1 MKKIFEIVFREE
13 GYKMAEALDGLKRTN
28 MCGELREAHISNKVT
43 VMGWVQRKRNL
54 GGLVFIDLRD
64 RTGLL
69 QLVFGEEINKE
80 AFVKA
85 DLVKPEYC
93 IAVTGEL
100 IKRQSPNE
108 NLPTGLVELK
118 GESIKILS
126 ESETPP
132 IYIKENLDASENV
145 RLKYRYLDLR
155 RPDMQ
160 RIFMIRHKTT
170 KVVRDFLDENGFL
183 EIETPM
189 LTKSTPEGA
198 RDYLVPSR
206 NYPGKFYALPQSP
219 QLFKQLLM
227 VSGYDK
233 YFQIARCFR
242 DEDLRSNRQPE
253 FTQVD
258 IEMSF
263 VEEDDV
269 IAVNEALIKKLF
281 KEVVNEDVVLPIKR
295 ITYKEAMDKYGSD
308 KPDLRFGME
317 IVDISQE
324 VKDCEFVVF
333 KNAIDNSG
341 SVRAIKVS
349 NAADMGRKKLD
360 KLGEFVKTYKA
371 KGLAWIA
378 CKDDGIKSP
387 IAKFFSEE
395 QMQAILNKV
404 EAKTGDLVLIVADK
418 DSVVLQTLGALRL
431 QVAKD
436 LEILKDN
443 KEFNFVW
450 VTQFPLVDYNE
461 EENRYVAAHH
471 PFTMPMDEDIQYLES
486 DPGRV
491 RAKAYDIVL
500 NGEELGGGSI
510 RIHNSKLQETMLKV
524 LGFTQEKAWERF
536 GFLLESFK
544 YGPPPHGGLAF
555 GLDRIVMFLAGTENI
570 KDVIAFPKN
579 QNAYCPMSEAPN
591 VVDDKQLNEL
601 GILITD
607 EKK

>member
-1 MKKIFEIVFREE
+1 
-13 GYKMAEALDGLKRTN
+13 MAEALDGLKRTN
-28 MCGELREAHISNKVT
+28 MCGELREAHILNKVT

-80 AFVKA
+80 AFEKA

-93 IAVTGEL
+93 IAVTGDI
-100 IKRQSPNE
+100 IKRESPNK

-118 GESIKILS
+118 GENIKILS
-126 ESETPP
+126 VSETPP
-132 IYIKENLDASENV
+132 IYIKEDLDASENV

-160 RIFMIRHKTT
+160 RIFMLRHKTS
-170 KVVRDFLDENGFL
+170 KVIRDFLDENGFL
-183 EIETPM
+183 EIETPI

-206 NYPGKFYALPQSP
+206 NYQGMFYALPQSP

-281 KEVVNEDVVLPIKR
+281 KDVVNEDVKLPIKR
-295 ITYKEAMDKYGSD
+295 ITYKEAMDKYGTD

-317 IVDISQE
+317 IKDITQE
-324 VKDCEFVVF
+324 VKECEFVVF
-333 KNAIDNSG
+333 KSAIDNGG
-341 SVRAIKVS
+341 STRAIKVS

-378 CKDDGIKSP
+378 YKEDGIKSP
-387 IAKFFSEE
+387 ISKFLSDTE
-395 QMQAILNKV
+395 MQAILNKV
-404 EAKTGDLVLIVADK
+404 EAKIGDLVLIVADV
-418 DSVVLQTLGALRL
+418 DSIVLQALGALRL
-431 QVAKD
+431 QVAKE
-436 LEILKDN
+436 LEILKDS

-450 VTQFPLVDYNE
+450 VTQFPLLDYSE

-471 PFTMPMDEDIQYLES
+471 PFTMPMDEDLQYLES
-486 DPGRV
+486 EPGRV

-510 RIHNSKLQETMLKV
+510 RIHNSDLQETMFKV

-536 GFLLESFK
+536 GFLLEAFK

-555 GLDRIVMFLAGTENI
+555 GLDRIIMFLAGTDNI

-579 QNAYCPMSEAPN
+579 QNAYCPMTEAPN
-591 VVDDKQLNEL
+591 MVEDKQLREL
-601 GILITD
+601 GIT
-607 EKK
+607 KTKQKTN